1 MSTVPLPAP
10 LALEPA
16 ALSPMEAGAVL
27 AGALVAEPAVSV
39 LEVDGS
45 GATSCLQG
53 LLTCDIEK
61 PGEGAFLYGAILTP
75 KGMIVSDL
83 WAVREGG
90 QVELRVP
97 RSGVPALLE
106 VFTRSLPPRLA
117 RVRDASAERVVLRV
131 VGPNALEAAAT
142 AGIALP
148 PEGRAVAAVMAD
160 APVTLARPGG
170 RAPFG
175 LEITAAAEH
184 GAVLRARLTDAG
196 AQTGSSAA
204 LELARILAGWPA
216 LGAEIDDRTL
226 PQEVL
231 LDELGGVSYTKGC
244 YVGQETVA
252 RLHFRGHANRFL
264 RGLIWEERPDS
275 GTADISQDEA
285 SRGRVT
291 SFAWVPSLD
300 RWLGLGILRREVDA
314 ERLVVACG
322 RPAVVTSLPFTLDA

>member
-1 MSTVPLPAP
+1 MNTVPLPAP

-16 ALSPMEAGAVL
+16 ALSPVEAGAVL
-27 AGALVAEPAVSV
+27 GGALVAEPAVSV
-39 LEVDGS
+39 LDVDGS

-83 WAVREGG
+83 WTVREGG
-90 QVELRVP
+90 RVELRVP
-97 RSGVPALLE
+97 RSGGTALRE
-106 VFTRSLPPRLA
+106 VLTRSLPPRLA
-117 RVRDASAERVVLRV
+117 RVRDASEERVVLRM
-131 VGPNALEAAAT
+131 VGPTALEAAAA

-148 PEGRAVAAVMAD
+148 PEGRVATAVIANAAV
-160 APVTLARPGG
+160 TIARPSG

-175 LEITAAAEH
+175 LEITTAAEH
-184 GAVLRARLTDAG
+184 GAALRARLNDAG
-196 AQTGSSAA
+196 ASTGSSAA

-216 LGAEIDDRTL
+216 LGAEIDERTL

-252 RLHFRGHANRFL
+252 RLHFRGHANRYL
-264 RGLIWEERPDS
+264 RGLIWEDRPAA
-275 GTADISQDEA
+275 GTADISQDEM

-291 SFAWVPSLD
+291 SFAWVPALD

-314 ERLVVACG
+314 ERPVIAC
-322 RPAVVTSLPFTLDA
+322 RQPAVVASLPFTLDA